1 MTNSDTAAAGL
12 NRLFLIGPR
21 GSGKTTVARL
31 LAERLGMGWL
41 DADAVLEERAGT
53 TIREIFAAEGEAG
66 FRQREADLLAEL
78 CGLDRQVIATG
89 GGVVLRPENRRRLR
103 ESGFVVWLTADVDT
117 LWARIAGDAT
127 TGARRP
133 NLTTGGRDEVAHV
146 VATRQPYYR
155 ECAHLTVDTTN
166 RSPAAIVAAI
176 LDGRM

>member
-1 MTNSDTAAAGL
+1 MTNSDAVAAGP

-127 TGARRP
+127 TAARRP

-155 ECAHLTVDTTN
+155 ECAHLTVDTTH
-166 RSPAAIVAAI
+166 RSPADIVAAI
-176 LDGRM
+176 LEGRM